1 MAVRRVLAAVLVTAA
16 VLVAPVAAG
25 AAWLRAELLG
35 TDAWVTTTSAVLAD
49 PEVRGA
55 VGDAVGDLA
64 ARRVVERLD
73 GTTVGGIAGAPL
85 ERLVRGYARDATA
98 ALLGS
103 DALASGWATAQRT
116 VHTELMALVHADGDR
131 LRLDRG
137 AAELRLPVGPVL
149 SAVQQRLTL
158 DGLPDLG
165 AVTDAEVVLLRG
177 DALVQ
182 AVDAIRLVDALG
194 RWLPLAAGALGIV
207 GVLLVPGG
215 GIRGAGRRGSAGA
228 LLGGRLRVLGWA
240 GAALAAWTA
249 VVGLL
254 VRTVAGRAPGLVA
267 QAGAAE
273 GWGDLGSAVAGALL
287 DTWGGGLSGLLVAT
301 GLGGLLLVG
310 IAWAG
315 RAVVGLPL
323 RRVGVRPAR

>member
-1 MAVRRVLAAVLVTAA
+1 VA
-16 VLVAPVAAG
+16 VLVAPVAA
-25 AAWLRAELLG
+25 ATAWLRAELLG

-64 ARRVVERLD
+64 AQRVVDRLD
-73 GTTVGGIAGAPL
+73 GTVVGGIAGAPL

-98 ALLGS
+98 GLLGS
-103 DALASGWATAQRT
+103 DAVATGWAAAQRT

-131 LRLDRG
+131 LRLDRDT
-137 AAELRLPVGPVL
+137 AELRLPVGPVL
-149 SAVQQRLTL
+149 SAVQQRLAL

-165 AVTDAEVVLLRG
+165 AATDAEVVLLQG

-182 AVDAIRLVDALG
+182 AVDAFRLVDALG
-194 RWLPLAAGALGIV
+194 RWLPLAAGAIGLL

-215 GIRGAGRRGSAGA
+215 GIGGAGRRGAAGMW
-228 LLGGRLRVLGWA
+228 LGGRLR
-240 GAALAAWTA
+240 ALALGGSALA
-249 VVGLL
+249 VWSALVGLV
-254 VRTVAGRAPGLVA
+254 VRALAGRAPDLVA

-273 GWGDLGSAVAGALL
+273 GWGDLGSAVVGALL
-287 DTWGGGLSGLLVAT
+287 DAWGGGLSGLLAAT
-301 GLGGLLLVG
+301 AVGGLVLAG

-315 RAVVGLPL
+315 RAAVGLPL
-323 RRVGVRPAR
+323 GRVRRRPGR